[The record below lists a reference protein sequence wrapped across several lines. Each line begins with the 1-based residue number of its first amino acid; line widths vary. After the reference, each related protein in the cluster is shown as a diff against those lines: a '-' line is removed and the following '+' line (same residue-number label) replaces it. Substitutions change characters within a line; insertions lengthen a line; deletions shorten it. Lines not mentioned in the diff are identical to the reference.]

1 MSRTRKPWTKAKI
14 RRVCESI
21 WAGGYLAERTTK
33 GCLLRLSYPRSGLV
47 ASSYLIPPSSLP
59 DHQGQ
64 WLGRRFIGV
73 MRHWLAALDGT
84 RRLGGAEAR
93 DLTRW
98 LTRRGRPKYSSP
110 AEAAAVKRKAKRI
123 QFAEM
128 IHCGGYTAERTRK
141 GWIVRL
147 NSRAGRLRGQYL
159 VPFRALD
166 SRNRDWN
173 DRVLMLAMKQSVRGI
188 QSALRI
194 NRVEALS

>member
-1 MSRTRKPWTKAKI
+1 MR
-14 RRVCESI
+14 
-21 WAGGYLAERTTK
+21 
-33 GCLLRLSYPRSGLV
+33 
-47 ASSYLIPPSSLP
+47 
-59 DHQGQ
+59 Q
-64 WLGRRFIGV
+64 WL
-73 MRHWLAALDGT
+73 MELDGT
-84 RRLGGAEAR
+84 RRLGSAEATE
-93 DLTRW
+93 LTRW
-98 LTRRGRPKYSSP
+98 LAMRGRPKYSSP
-110 AEAAAVKRKAKRI
+110 AEAAAVKRRAKRI
-123 QFAEM
+123 QLAEM

-147 NSRAGRLRGQYL
+147 NSWAGRLRGQYL